1 VRLETLSRKD
11 IGYNGPVMP
20 CVPGWSS
27 NDARVC
33 ARRAALSLLLIAVG
47 CRRAPESP
55 RPPSPRVPAD
65 TPAVRPPP
73 PRVET
78 AAVFYGA
85 YTPPLAGPDGR
96 ALLVAGDL
104 RVEVAA
110 DGAVRTAPE
119 AMPNTVNLRWALDD
133 GRYGFITTDDQVL
146 VTDGFLGPVVLHAAM
161 PAAIVRHATGA
172 LPAVRTDDGAWHRI
186 TPTGP
191 VPMPDL
197 GAGVTAVHFD
207 DDRAGWA
214 LRAPGE
220 VLRTR
225 DGGARWRVVPLAG
238 DVALRFEFDPRGA
251 PLVQGARARYAPQG
265 DAMVATTVTPREPP
279 DLDAATRERALA
291 QWGAHWR
298 AHRWPTGATGFWLQ
312 HEGRIH
318 RAVEHR
324 DALWWWDRGRVYA
337 LGRDGSVREGA
348 LPGPERCTLSRFG
361 DALAAVCP
369 ADAFTRVF
377 TVDVTTVT
385 PTALGGLFPAD
396 AEVSLSE
403 EGGAAVVHM
412 PGFPGPHRVWT
423 RAARSFQRLS
433 GLPADAR
440 VLVEGDRL
448 LALSSTGA
456 QLGRLSPEGPRWTP
470 MRLDSPADAAVADR
484 AARVMSLRP
493 DGGYAIAQRA
503 AAGRGCEVLL
513 GAEGE
518 SPVRAAVP
526 GCEAPAAVAF
536 ADARFGVVVDGYTAW
551 VTADAGARWTGYS
564 RPVGGL
570 RGDAPGLLASSFFA
584 RAEGDALYV
593 APGLRFTRSPA
604 PQSPYRARGPFP
616 LRYARPNSGHA
627 RQFCEATGAPRV
639 TRPPAGDANSLTRL
653 LAHEDAQA
661 TLTLRRE
668 GGAVRVTAAWRGG
681 DGGGRFEGDAPWRDP
696 VADFTRG
703 DIVGYVLRGVSAAG
717 ALLERCQIEREG
729 VTHNATACD
738 VVWLTPQGQARPI
751 TLQEDRSGAGARVLR
766 AAPDGDGWVLELG
779 SGEMRRLFSWV
790 QWQHRRGDG
799 SLARWGDVNRDVQRV
814 LDEDLARIGGRWGV
828 RTVDGFFAHGERA
841 PQPLPAPT
849 TVGFCRAAPGDDADL
864 WITQDSAVTA
874 VPRLWLGGPATWVLR
889 RGEEGWCITRGHD
902 TTPMFDWSTASHRA
916 FFPAWRLLPGGGG
929 VRQEARP
936 DGSFEVRAAR
946 CDPPPP

>member
-1 VRLETLSRKD
+1 
-11 IGYNGPVMP
+11 MP
-20 CVPGWSS
+20 SVPGCSPH
-27 NDARVC
+27 DARV
-33 ARRAALSLLLIAVG
+33 RRAALTLLLIAAG
-47 CRRAPESP
+47 CRRAPE
-55 RPPSPRVPAD
+55 PSRAPAD
-65 TPAVRPPP
+65 ATADAPTVRTPP

-85 YTPPLAGPDGR
+85 YTPPLPGPDGR
-96 ALLVAGDL
+96 VLLVAGDL
-104 RVEVAA
+104 RVELTA

-172 LPAVRTDDGAWHRI
+172 VPAVRTDDGAWHRI

-225 DGGARWRVVPLAG
+225 DGGARWRVVALAG
-238 DVALRFEFDPRGA
+238 DVALRIEFDPRGA

-265 DAMVATTVTPREPP
+265 DALVATTAAPREPP
-279 DLDAATRERALA
+279 DLDAATRDRALA

-312 HEGRIH
+312 HDGRIH

-337 LGRDGSVREGA
+337 LLRDGTVREGA
-348 LPGPERCTLSRFG
+348 LPDPARCALSRFG
-361 DALAAVCP
+361 DAVAAVCR
-369 ADAFTRVF
+369 ADDLTRLF
-377 TVDVTTVT
+377 TVDVTTMT
-385 PTALGGLFPAD
+385 PTALGGLFPVD

-403 EGGAAVVHM
+403 EGGAAVVRM
-412 PGFPGPHRVWT
+412 PGFPSPHRVWT
-423 RAARSFQRLS
+423 RATRAFRPLR
-433 GLPADAR
+433 GAPADAR
-440 VLVEGDRL
+440 VIVEGDRL

-456 QLGRLSPEGPRWTP
+456 QRGLLTPEGPRWTP
-470 MRLDSPADAAVADR
+470 LPLDPPADAAVA
-484 AARVMSLRP
+484 APVMSLRP

-503 AAGRGCEVLL
+503 TAGSGCEVIL
-513 GAEGE
+513 GAEAGG
-518 SPVRAAVP
+518 PVRASVP
-526 GCEAPAAVAF
+526 GCESPAAVAF

-551 VTADAGARWTGYS
+551 VTVDAGARWTGYS
-564 RPVGGL
+564 RPAGGL
-570 RGDAPGLLASSFFA
+570 RADVPGLLASSSHA
-584 RAEGDALYV
+584 RAEGDALHV
-593 APGLRFTRSPA
+593 APGLRFTRTPA
-604 PQSPYRARGPFP
+604 PQSPYRARGPLP
-616 LRYARPNSGHA
+616 LRFARPTPSPP
-627 RQFCEATGAPRV
+627 RQLCEAAGAPRI
-639 TRPPAGDANSLTRL
+639 TRPPAADANSRTRL

-696 VADFTRG
+696 LADFTRG
-703 DIVGYVLRGVSAAG
+703 DLVGYVLRGVSAAG
-717 ALLERCQIEREG
+717 ALLERCEIERG
-729 VTHNATACD
+729 DYARSATACD

-751 TLQEDRSGAGARVLR
+751 TLQDDRAGAGARVLR

-779 SGEMRRLFSWV
+779 SGAMRRLFSWV

-814 LDEDLARIGGRWGV
+814 LDEDLARVGGRWGV

-849 TVGFCRAAPGDDADL
+849 TVGFCRAAPDDAADL
-864 WITQDSAVTA
+864 WITQDNAVSV
-874 VPRLWLGGPATWVLR
+874 VPQMWLGGPATWVLR
-889 RGEEGWCITRGHD
+889 RGAEGWCITRGHD
-902 TTPMFDWSTASHRA
+902 TTPVFDWSTASRRA

-929 VRQEARP
+929 VRQEALP
-936 DGSFEVRAAR
+936 DGSFEVRATR
-946 CDPPPP
+946 CDPPPR